1 MNWNYGIQQPDIFT
15 KYTILGQQIAT
26 INCFISKV
34 DDKYKWK
41 SYTLPPSILDYDS
54 IVNIIISAE
63 YSNDK
68 MQAIVNN
75 YLFDKEDP
83 IIKEEFNTMQ
93 EFRKRAKEE
102 VKAILAYVEA
112 NNLWQS

>member
-1 MNWNYGIQQPDIFT
+1 
-15 KYTILGQQIAT
+15 
-26 INCFISKV
+26 
-34 DDKYKWK
+34 
-41 SYTLPPSILDYDS
+41 
-54 IVNIIISAE
+54 
-63 YSNDK
+63 

-102 VKAILAYVEA
+102 AKAVLTYVQA
-112 NNLWQS
+112 NNLWGS